1 MIFCHVQRKINLK
14 YKRNLF
20 EQSTVQ
26 RHLNYFIK
34 LIKEIV
40 ADSGKQVKDYDM
52 LPETEK
58 NQLIKSFNKTESAY
72 PKDKSITDLFETQA
86 KLTPDAVAVIFNNQ
100 QMSYQTLE
108 QKRSYSQFWCLR
120 IS

>member
-1 MIFCHVQRKINLK
+1 MWH
-14 YKRNLF
+14 
-20 EQSTVQ
+20 
-26 RHLNYFIK
+26 
-34 LIKEIV
+34 
-40 ADSGKQVKDYDM
+40 DSGKQVNDYDM

-108 QKRSYSQFWCLR
+108 QKSKQLAIYLQQQGITADTLVAVCMNRSIDIIVAIFCYFACWWGLFTD
-120 IS
+120 